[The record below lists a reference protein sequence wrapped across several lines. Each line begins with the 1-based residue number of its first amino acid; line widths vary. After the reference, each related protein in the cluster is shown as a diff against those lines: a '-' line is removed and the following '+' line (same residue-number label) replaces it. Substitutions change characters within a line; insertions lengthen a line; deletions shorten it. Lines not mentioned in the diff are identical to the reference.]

1 MSFIEAIEFT
11 SSFTLSL
18 VYMALF
24 LMGCI
29 WTIIPLASAVG
40 HVIRDEFSVDF
51 FVHIIGLLFFA
62 AAAFSLATLSA
73 WIGIAPIQQTV
84 SNLGGLL

>member
-18 VYMALF
+18 VYVALF
-24 LMGCI
+24 LMGCV

-51 FVHIIGLLFFA
+51 FVHIIGLLFFS
-62 AAAFSLATLSA
+62 AAAFSLATLCV
-73 WIGIAPIQQTV
+73 WIGIGPLQQTV
-84 SNLGGLL
+84 SVVGGLL